1 MNRRLTAI
9 MLALIMLFSM
19 FGGAIAEEGESVSA
33 LIENA
38 LETVQPSAEETD
50 SEVQRVMD
58 KISAIGTVTAQ
69 SASAIRK
76 PSAQRSSRS
85 PNRQARWRRTFRRS
99 R

>member
-9 MLALIMLFSM
+9 LLALIMLFSM
-19 FGGAIAEEGESVSA
+19 LGGAIAEEGESVSA

-69 SASAIRK
+69 SASAIQEAENAFEALERR
-76 PSAQRSSRS
+76 AEGAG
-85 PNRQARWRRTFRRS
+85 RQSRRT
-99 R
+99 